1 VTNNRRV
8 IFLALI
14 AAGVLWGTTV
24 PLSKLALGWIA
35 PGWLVFARFSL
46 AGAILMVA
54 SRSRL
59 RQAWSPAILISGG
72 LGYGGS
78 VLLQN
83 LGIERT
89 SVTHAALLIG
99 ATPVLVALIAAALRH
114 SVARPLAW
122 AGFGLSLAG
131 VAFIASGQG
140 SGSTLGGDGLV
151 LAAQFVSASF
161 TVSQARLL
169 RGRDPLAVTGLQL
182 MSAAVMVLPVAL
194 ATEHHMAGPAS
205 PAALL
210 ATVGLVIAG
219 TVGPTALFAFGQSKV
234 AADVA
239 GAFLNIEPLVGAILG
254 MALFADPLGP
264 AQVAGGLAIVAGIGL
279 SSYQVARGERLRAAA
294 MTVASELALD
304 AAGGVALASAGGVAL
319 ASAGGVALAS
329 AGGVALASAG
339 GVARADAS
347 GVARADASEPATLRT
362 GPAAAVA
369 SLPKPGEAPSLVRRT
384 RFPHPR
390 DREVARQARRLGPAA
405 HASPSAGARDH
416 RPGAVRRSATGRRD
430 GDASPD
436 RKRPREPRANPRT
449 PA

>member
-1 VTNNRRV
+1 MTNNRRL
-8 IFLALI
+8 IFPALI

-24 PLSKLALGWIA
+24 PLSKVALGWMA
-35 PGWLVFARFSL
+35 PGWLAFARFSL
-46 AGAILMVA
+46 AGAILMLA

-59 RQAWSPAILISGG
+59 RAAWSPAILISGG

-83 LGIERT
+83 LAIERT

-99 ATPVLVALIAAALRH
+99 ATPVLVAIIAAALRH

-131 VAFIASGQG
+131 VGFIAGGQG

-151 LAAQFVSASF
+151 LAAQLVSASF

-182 MSAAVMVLPVAL
+182 LSAAVMVLPIAL
-194 ATEHHMAGPAS
+194 TTEHHLAGPAS

-210 ATVGLVIAG
+210 ATAGLVLAG
-219 TVGPTALFAFGQSKV
+219 TVGPTAMFAFGQSKV

-264 AQVAGGLAIVAGIGL
+264 VQVAGGLAIVAGIGL
-279 SSYQVARGERLRAAA
+279 SSYQVARGERLRKVGLVA
-294 MTVASELALD
+294 ASE
-304 AAGGVALASAGGVAL
+304 VALASASEVAL
-319 ASAGGVALAS
+319 AAASEAPAL
-329 AGGVALASAG
+329 
-339 GVARADAS
+339 RT
-347 GVARADASEPATLRT
+347 EPATT
-362 GPAAAVA
+362 VA
-369 SLPKPGEAPSLVRRT
+369 SRPKPGEAPSLVRHT
-384 RFPHPR
+384 RFPHLH
-390 DREVARQARRLGPAA
+390 DEDAARYARRVGPAG
-405 HASPSAGARDH
+405 HTSPGAGAGRRRSGISR
-416 RPGAVRRSATGRRD
+416 RPGVVRRSGTGRRRD

-436 RKRPREPRANPRT
+436 RQQRRSRART
-449 PA
+449 R

>member
-1 VTNNRRV
+1 MTNSRRLT
-8 IFLALI
+8 FPALI

-24 PLSKLALGWIA
+24 PLSKLALGWMA
-35 PGWLVFARFSL
+35 PGWLAFARFAL
-46 AGAILMVA
+46 AAVILLVA

-59 RQAWSPAILISGG
+59 RGAWSPAILISGG

-99 ATPVLVALIAAALRH
+99 ATPVLVAIIAAALRH

-131 VAFIASGQG
+131 VGFIASGRG
-140 SGSTLGGDGLV
+140 SGSTPGGDGLV
-151 LAAQFVSASF
+151 LAAQLVSACF

-169 RGRDPLAVTGLQL
+169 RGRDPVAVTGLQL
-182 MSAAVMVLPVAL
+182 LSAAVMVLPVAL
-194 ATEHHMAGPAS
+194 LTEHHMAGPAS

-210 ATVGLVIAG
+210 ATFGLVLAG

-279 SSYQVARGERLRAAA
+279 SSYQVARSERIRRAGLAAA
-294 MTVASELALD
+294 SAAALAVASDPVTVRIA
-304 AAGGVALASAGGVAL
+304 
-319 ASAGGVALAS
+319 
-329 AGGVALASAG
+329 
-339 GVARADAS
+339 
-347 GVARADASEPATLRT
+347 
-362 GPAAAVA
+362 PAAAVA

-384 RFPHPR
+384 RLPHLR
-390 DREVARQARRLGPAA
+390 HQEAARYARRLGPAG
-405 HASPSAGARDH
+405 HASTSAGTGGHRSGTSR
-416 RPGAVRRSATGRRD
+416 RPGAVRRSSTGQRRD

-436 RKRPREPRANPRT
+436 RQRRRERALTR
-449 PA
+449 

>member
-1 VTNNRRV
+1 MTSNRRL
-8 IFLALI
+8 IFLARI

-24 PLSKLALGWIA
+24 PLSKVALGWMPPA
-35 PGWLVFARFSL
+35 WLAFARFAL
-46 AGAILMVA
+46 AAAILMVA

-59 RQAWSPAILISGG
+59 RAACSPAILISGG

-83 LGIERT
+83 LGLERT

-99 ATPVLVALIAAALRH
+99 ATPVLVAIMAAALRH

-131 VAFIASGQG
+131 VGFIASGQG
-140 SGSTLGGDGLV
+140 SAATLGGDGLV
-151 LAAQFVSASF
+151 LGAQLVSASF

-182 MSAAVMVLPVAL
+182 LSAAVLVLPIAL
-194 ATEHHMAGPAS
+194 TTEHHLAGPVS

-210 ATVGLVIAG
+210 ATIGLVLAG

-264 AQVAGGLAIVAGIGL
+264 VQVAGGLAIMAGIGL
-279 SSYQVARGERLRAAA
+279 SSYQVARGERLRRAGLVA
-294 MTVASELALD
+294 ASE
-304 AAGGVALASAGGVAL
+304 VALASASESAL
-319 ASAGGVALAS
+319 AA
-329 AGGVALASAG
+329 
-339 GVARADAS
+339 
-347 GVARADASEPATLRT
+347 ASEPATL
-362 GPAAAVA
+362 GVAPVAAVA
-369 SLPKPGEAPSLVRRT
+369 PPPKPGEAPSLVRRT
-384 RFPHPR
+384 RFPHLR
-390 DREVARQARRLGPAA
+390 DEVAARYAHRLGPAG
-405 HASPSAGARDH
+405 HASQRAWAPGRRSGISR
-416 RPGAVRRSATGRRD
+416 RPGSVRRSATGRRRD

-436 RKRPREPRANPRT
+436 RKQQRRRART
-449 PA
+449 R

>member
-1 VTNNRRV
+1 MTNSRRL

-14 AAGVLWGTTV
+14 AAGILWGTTV
-24 PLSKLALGWIA
+24 PLSKVALGWMG
-35 PGWLVFARFSL
+35 PGWLAFARFSL
-46 AGAILMVA
+46 AAAILMVA

-59 RQAWSPAILISGG
+59 RAACSPAILISGG

-99 ATPVLVALIAAALRH
+99 ATPVLVAVFAAALRH

-131 VAFIASGQG
+131 VGFIASGQG

-151 LAAQFVSASF
+151 LAAQLVSAGF

-182 MSAAVMVLPVAL
+182 MSAAVLVLPIAL
-194 ATEHHMAGPAS
+194 TTEHHLAGPAS

-210 ATVGLVIAG
+210 ATLGLVLAG

-239 GAFLNIEPLVGAILG
+239 GAFLNIEPLVGTVMG

-264 AQVAGGLAIVAGIGL
+264 VQVAGGLAIVAGIGL
-279 SSYQVARGERLRAAA
+279 SSYQVARGERLRTAGL
-294 MTVASELALD
+294 VA
-304 AAGGVALASAGGVAL
+304 
-319 ASAGGVALAS
+319 
-329 AGGVALASAG
+329 
-339 GVARADAS
+339 
-347 GVARADASEPATLRT
+347 ASEPALAVAPEPALAVAAVAGEPAALRV
-362 GPAAAVA
+362 GPAAAVPA
-369 SLPKPGEAPSLVRRT
+369 LPKPGEAPSLVRHT
-384 RFPHPR
+384 RFPHLR
-390 DREVARQARRLGPAA
+390 YEVAARYARRLGPAG
-405 HASPSAGARDH
+405 HASRRAGAPGRRSRITR
-416 RPGAVRRSATGRRD
+416 RPGAGHRLRAGQRRD
-430 GDASPD
+430 GG
-436 RKRPREPRANPRT
+436 RRPGREPRRG
-449 PA
+449 PAPTR

>member
-1 VTNNRRV
+1 MTNNRRL
-8 IFLALI
+8 IFAALI

-24 PLSKLALGWIA
+24 PLSKLALGWMA
-35 PGWLVFARFSL
+35 PGWLAFARFLL

-99 ATPVLVALIAAALRH
+99 ATPVLVATIAAALRH

-122 AGFGLSLAG
+122 AGFALSLAG

-151 LAAQFVSASF
+151 LAAQFVSAGF

-279 SSYQVARGERLRAAA
+279 SSYQVARGERLRTAGITA
-294 MTVASELALD
+294 ASELALD
-304 AAGGVALASAGGVAL
+304 VASGVAVASAGEVAVASAGEVAVASAGEVALASASRGT
-319 ASAGGVALAS
+319 
-329 AGGVALASAG
+329 
-339 GVARADAS
+339 RADA
-347 GVARADASEPATLRT
+347 REPATLFI
-362 GPAAAVA
+362 GAAAVA

-384 RFPHPR
+384 RFAHPR
-390 DREVARQARRLGPAA
+390 DTEVARQARRLGPAA
-405 HASPSAGARDH
+405 HASLSAGARDQ